1 MAEVQFF
8 LMHKDDI
15 VTAISIDDI
24 SGAIVR
30 ISQDGER
37 DLLPLGGVQ
46 SPDALRKWW
55 LRRAVPIN
63 QGHIALYVQEA
74 DIPSTQNLLVNNLGL
89 SLSDHYWIKPIN
101 SSLEWKDISLFSN
114 LFRDEIGSRQ
124 LHTLEEQQEYA
135 ASSAYSPGAS
145 LQGDLIKKWIIR
157 NNERC
162 LIKGNKSTHSQQSLN
177 EVLATMLHHKQGF
190 KNHVTY
196 RPCQIVAD
204 SAVKIGCICTD
215 FANEELEF
223 VPAIDVV
230 ESKKRHN
237 DVSQYEHFIAVCKEH
252 GLAEDACREFLE
264 YQILTD
270 YILTNTD
277 RHLNNFGVLR
287 DTKTLKFK
295 CMAPI
300 FDTGN
305 SMFWDNPRLPD
316 TDGLS
321 AIKINSFRSTE
332 ADMLKYIT
340 RKDLIDF
347 DALPTAD
354 EIAEL
359 YALDDLIPCVS
370 TIQEGY
376 CKKIDFLTQHL
387 NE

>member
-30 ISQDGER
+30 ISQNGEQ

-63 QGHIALYVQEA
+63 QGHIARYVQEA

-101 SSLEWKDISLFSN
+101 SSLEWKDVSLFSN
-114 LFRDEIGSRQ
+114 SFRDEIGSRQ
-124 LHTLEEQQEYA
+124 LHTPEEQLEYA
-135 ASSAYSPGAS
+135 TSSAYSPGAS

-157 NNERC
+157 NGERC

-177 EVLATMLHHKQGF
+177 EVLATMLHQKQGF

-196 RPCQIVAD
+196 CPCQIITD
-204 SAVKIGCICTD
+204 SAVKIGCICAD
-215 FANEELEF
+215 FADEELEF

-237 DVSQYEHFIAVCKEH
+237 DVSQYEHFITICAEH
-252 GLAEDACREFLE
+252 GLAEDVCREFLE

-287 DTKTLKFK
+287 NTKTLKFK

-316 TDGLS
+316 MDDLS
-321 AIKINSFRSTE
+321 TIKINSFRSTE
-332 ADMLKYIT
+332 VDMLKYIT
-340 RKDLIDF
+340 QKDLIDL
-347 DALPTAD
+347 DALPTTD

-359 YALDDLIPCVS
+359 YTLDDLIPCVS
-370 TIQEGY
+370 SIQNGY
-376 CKKIDFLTQHL
+376 CNKIELLTHFL
-387 NE
+387 